1 MVEQISWGIDVSWQA
16 DCMGHQFA
24 EIYQAFF
31 TAKYVVDISLSLGGS
46 VSRSHTI
53 I

>member
-1 MVEQISWGIDVSWQA
+1 MVEQISWGVDVSWQA
-16 DCMGHQFA
+16 DFMGHQFA
-24 EIYQAFF
+24 KIYQAFF
-31 TAKYVVDISLSLGGS
+31 TAKYVVDISLSLWGS